1 MFFSDSKLLVT
12 RNADEKALQSWIARP
27 GDQFISHGKAVSS
40 MLDAVAGKF
49 TVQDLGQD
57 FEHQVLISMCM
68 VVVSVFSRYLAWIA
82 WPFQSHQ
89 YA

>member
-1 MFFSDSKLLVT
+1 MVLRQQAG
-12 RNADEKALQSWIARP
+12 RNTDGKVSQSWIARP

-49 TVQDLGQD
+49 TVEDLGHE

-68 VVVSVFSRYLAWIA
+68 VVVSLILGRLHPDTKPRKPS
-82 WPFQSHQ
+82 
-89 YA
+89 